1 MAADAAV
8 TITADVGGGSLVG
21 GLGIDLA
28 AVSGGQLGL
37 AGGCKGGWWQC
48 GIVY

>member
-8 TITADVGGGSLVG
+8 TIAADVGGGGLVG

-28 AVSGGQLGL
+28 AVSGGWLGL
-37 AGGCKGGWWQC
+37 AGSCKGGWW
-48 GIVY
+48 

>member
-8 TITADVGGGSLVG
+8 TIAADVGGGGLVG
-21 GLGIDLA
+21 RLGVDLA
-28 AVSGGQLGL
+28 AVSGGRLGL

-48 GIVY
+48 SVVY